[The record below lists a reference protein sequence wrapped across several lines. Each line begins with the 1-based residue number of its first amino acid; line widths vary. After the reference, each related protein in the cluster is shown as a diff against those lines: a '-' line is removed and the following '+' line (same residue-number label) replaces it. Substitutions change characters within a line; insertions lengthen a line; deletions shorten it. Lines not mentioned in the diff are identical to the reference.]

1 MDILTILVSAIF
13 STVLTIPAMLV
24 LYHSI
29 IIPQMV
35 TGVKQELPS
44 AILTV
49 VDNKIADFQK
59 FLVEYISDQIDRVK
73 MSVLGVKSS
82 KKKILDYALQFIER
96 NGLNP
101 DTFERIREKYG
112 DEAVNEVAKMFTK
125 KDENSHENVG
135 GIVEVR

>member
-1 MDILTILVSAIF
+1 MDILTVSVSAIL
-13 STVLTIPAMLV
+13 STVLTIPAMLI

-29 IIPQMV
+29 IIPKMV
-35 TGVKQELPS
+35 MGVKQELPS
-44 AILTV
+44 VILTV

-73 MSVLGVKSS
+73 MSILGVKSS

-112 DEAVNEVAKMFTK
+112 EEAVNEVARMFT

>member
-1 MDILTILVSAIF
+1 
-13 STVLTIPAMLV
+13 
-24 LYHSI
+24 
-29 IIPQMV
+29 MV

-73 MSVLGVKSS
+73 MSMLGVKSS

-112 DEAVNEVAKMFTK
+112 DEAVSEVAKMFTK